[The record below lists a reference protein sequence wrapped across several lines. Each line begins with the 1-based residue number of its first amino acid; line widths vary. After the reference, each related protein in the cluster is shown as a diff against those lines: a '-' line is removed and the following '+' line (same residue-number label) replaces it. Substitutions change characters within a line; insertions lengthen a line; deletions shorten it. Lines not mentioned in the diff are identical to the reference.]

1 MTVFYSFVFIN
12 FLIDYLFPDELSALQ
27 SEQDM
32 PIEELLKLYGY
43 NNAANGAASQDPETS
58 QQEETK
64 TEEESEKVEEVE
76 EEPTKEVAQAVPEVE
91 DEEEAESEPDTA
103 SNVQKGEK
111 RSSSSPPPAKK
122 ARSELAKYENSL
134 ILT

>member
-1 MTVFYSFVFIN
+1 MS
-12 FLIDYLFPDELSALQ
+12 LDELDALQ

-43 NNAANGAASQDPETS
+43 NNAANGAASQESESS

-64 TEEESEKVEEVE
+64 TEEESGKVEEVE
-76 EEPTKEVAQAVPEVE
+76 DEPTKEVAQAVPEVE
-91 DEEEAESEPDTA
+91 DDEEVESEPDTV

-122 ARSELAKYENSL
+122 ARSELAKYDDSDGL
-134 ILT
+134 RLSD

>member
-1 MTVFYSFVFIN
+1 MFIFIN
-12 FLIDYLFPDELSALQ
+12 FLINYLSPDELSALQ

-64 TEEESEKVEEVE
+64 T
-76 EEPTKEVAQAVPEVE
+76 
-91 DEEEAESEPDTA
+91 
-103 SNVQKGEK
+103 
-111 RSSSSPPPAKK
+111 
-122 ARSELAKYENSL
+122 ARREL
-134 ILT
+134 